1 MDIPEWTCKLDRA
14 AYIDRGT
21 GTKFCEHCYQRAA
34 RLVPALLDPDVE
46 VMGVAVP

>member
-1 MDIPEWTCKLDRA
+1 MTDTPQS

-34 RLVPALLDPDVE
+34 RSGEKGE
-46 VMGVAVP
+46 VAG